1 MSIRIARTPRFLLF
15 IVLATTV
22 VVAVMYVPNL
32 KGSNTPSAVTAA
44 APIAVTVMQVK
55 NNPIRTWDDFSG
67 RLEAVERV
75 EIRPQVAGQI
85 KEIRFKEGQLVKQGE
100 VLLTIDAAIYSAA
113 VAQAEAQVASARA
126 RKAYASSEAERARR
140 LWPARAI
147 AQNILEQREND
158 ALEADAQLKAAQA
171 SLRLAQ
177 INLGYTEVRAP
188 VSGRIGRREVTTGN
202 LVAAGPQGPVLTTLV
217 SVDPIYLSFDAD
229 EQAVMRALDTSST
242 RDQLSEIPVRVT
254 SQGFETVEGRLQLLD
269 NQIDPQSGTVR
280 MRALLANPE
289 GRLMPGQFARL
300 QMGQAQTRDAILV
313 EERSIGTDQ
322 NRRYVMV
329 VDEQNKVSYRQ
340 VSLGARVDAQRIV
353 TSGLADGDRVIVE
366 GLQRVRPGTLV
377 TPQPVI
383 NNGSPI
389 VSTKI

>member
-1 MSIRIARTPRFLLF
+1 
-15 IVLATTV
+15 
-22 VVAVMYVPNL
+22 
-32 KGSNTPSAVTAA
+32 
-44 APIAVTVMQVK
+44 MQVK
-55 NNPIRTWDDFSG
+55 HNSIRTWDDFSG
-67 RLEAVERV
+67 RLEAVDRV

-85 KEIRFKEGQLVKQGE
+85 KEVRFKEGQIVKQGD
-100 VLLTIDAAIYSAA
+100 VLLTIDAAVYSAA
-113 VAQAEAQVASARA
+113 VAQADAQVASAKA
-126 RKAYASSEAERARR
+126 RKAYTSAEADRARR

-147 AQNILEQREND
+147 AQNMLEQREND
-158 ALEADAQLKAAQA
+158 ALQADAQLKAAQA

-188 VSGRIGRREVTTGN
+188 ISGRIGRREVTTGN

-229 EQAVMRALDTSST
+229 EQAVMRALDTLSE

-254 SQGFETVEGRLQLLD
+254 GQGIKTAEGRLQLLD

-280 MRALLANPE
+280 MRALLENPQ
-289 GRLMPGQFARL
+289 GLLMPGQFARL

-322 NRRYVMV
+322 DRRYVMV

-340 VSLGARVDAQRIV
+340 ISLGARVEAQRIV
-353 TSGLADGDRVIVE
+353 TSGLAEGDRIIVE
-366 GLQRVRPGTLV
+366 GLQRVRPGSLV

-383 NNGSPI
+383 NSDTPV

>member
-1 MSIRIARTPRFLLF
+1 MRIRFARAPKFLLL
-15 IVLATTV
+15 IILATTSV
-22 VVAVMYVPNL
+22 VTVLYVPNL
-32 KGSNTPSAVTAA
+32 KGSSTPPAVAA
-44 APIAVTVMQVK
+44 APIAVTVIKVK
-55 NNPIRTWDDFSG
+55 NNSIRTWDDFSG

-85 KEIRFKEGQLVKQGE
+85 KEIRFKEGQIVEQGD
-100 VLLTIDAAIYSAA
+100 VLLTIDAAVYSAA
-113 VAQAEAQVASARA
+113 VAQADAQVASAKA
-126 RKAYASSEAERARR
+126 RKAYASSEADRARR

-158 ALEADAQLKAAQA
+158 ALQADAQLKAAQA
-171 SLRLAQ
+171 SLHLAQ
-177 INLGYTEVRAP
+177 INLGYTQVRAP
-188 VSGRIGRREVTTGN
+188 ISGRIGRREVTTGN

-229 EQAVMRALDTSST
+229 EQAVMRALDTLSE

-254 SQGFETVEGRLQLLD
+254 GQGVKAAEGRLQLLD

-280 MRALLANPE
+280 MRALLANPQ
-289 GRLMPGQFARL
+289 GQLMPGQFARL
-300 QMGQAQTRDAILV
+300 QLGQAQTRDAILV

-322 NRRYVMV
+322 DRRYVMV
-329 VDEQNKVSYRQ
+329 VDDQNKVSYRQ

-353 TSGLADGDRVIVE
+353 TSGLAEGDRIIVE

-377 TPQPVI
+377 TPQAVVDS
-383 NNGSPI
+383 GSPI